1 MKIGYPCINR
11 SIGCTTNSTFRL
23 RNYSKE
29 NLIEK
34 LESNLNCLGKI
45 LEYNLKNNLLFFR
58 ISSNLIPFAS
68 HPICKFD
75 WIDYFK
81 EDFRKIGN
89 FIKNNNMRISM
100 HPDQFVLINSLK
112 KDVTQRSIRELEYH
126 CNVLDAMK
134 LDDSAKVQIHI
145 GGVYGNKK
153 ESIMRFI
160 ANYQRLPKMI
170 KNRLAIENDE
180 RLYSLKDCLIISEK
194 VDMPVIL
201 DTFHHRCHNNRETL
215 REAIV
220 RVQKR
225 WQKKDGIPMVDYSSQ
240 KRGARIGS
248 HTEQIDISLF
258 QQFLEEAKG
267 FNFDIMLE
275 IKDKERSA
283 LKAIK
288 CLK

>member
-58 ISSNLIPFAS
+58 ISSDLIPFAS

-220 RVQKR
+220 QVQKR
-225 WQKKDGIPMVDYSSQ
+225 WQKKWLMS
-240 KRGARIGS
+240 
-248 HTEQIDISLF
+248 F
-258 QQFLEEAKG
+258 
-267 FNFDIMLE
+267 
-275 IKDKERSA
+275 
-283 LKAIK
+283 
-288 CLK
+288 